1 MTDDD
6 RVFILRVSGEVD
18 PVASLGQSDVNPG
31 DEILVLPKLNLK
43 SLQLIKDVTQILYQI
58 AISAAVVLAL

>member
-1 MTDDD
+1 M
-6 RVFILRVSGEVD
+6 S
-18 PVASLGQSDVNPG
+18 SLGQSDVSPG